1 MSTLWQKKKRKNLP
15 PSFFF
20 IIFNCFPF
28 FIFWLKLS
36 LHYFWSL
43 PGFHTKR
50 WSVNNKLSRVNSVMT
65 CSFWISD
72 ESVCLCLIPSLH
84 VSSCHWAFVVP
95 RLWFCSSVPA
105 APGREQQPGCVCH
118 SQLMQTLI
126 GCWLPAG
133 LHAPPPPLLS
143 ESCPCCACCSVS
155 AESLCALGLRVWSCV
170 QEDIGDIQALRGRKV
185 EAHFASFS
193 LFTRGNT
200 ITRSGDEEETSLW
213 HLTGRPS
220 IPNSMRCSYGR
231 QG

>member
-1 MSTLWQKKKRKNLP
+1 
-15 PSFFF
+15 
-20 IIFNCFPF
+20 
-28 FIFWLKLS
+28 
-36 LHYFWSL
+36 
-43 PGFHTKR
+43 
-50 WSVNNKLSRVNSVMT
+50 MT
-65 CSFWISD
+65 CSFWTSD
-72 ESVCLCLIPSLH
+72 ESAACVSLLH
-84 VSSCHWAFVVP
+84 FTSPLVIGPYVVP

-105 APGREQQPGCVCH
+105 APGGEQQPGCVVCH
-118 SQLMQTLI
+118 SQLAQTLI

-133 LHAPPPPLLS
+133 LQAPPPLRA

-155 AESLCALGLRVWSCV
+155 AEALCALGLRVWSCV

-185 EAHFASFS
+185 EAHCASFS

-213 HLTGRPS
+213 HLTGKPS